1 MKKKDT
7 KARMQIIFGALI
19 LALFFSVELYMM
31 INYSEKYLIIAGI
44 ALIELIFLYVI
55 IQGIFALKDEKE
67 IRNEEQY
74 DNVFKSEK
82 ASYLMLKKYF
92 EEFEDKLNYLEKA
105 SKIPTE
111 EIINAQKGIAKVIMN
126 RNREGSEAM
135 ISTTEQITEQ
145 LTEVQKQSEALQSLL
160 ASCKDE
166 IIVSQKAAGDSSE
179 KSVQMQIQDL
189 VVQMKDMELRL
200 NTAISQNQKMIVQSA
215 PVSYATAP
223 EPVSEPAAAS
233 ESVVAPE
240 AIAEPEPVVAP
251 EAIAEPEPVV
261 APKPIVEPEPV
272 AAPEAIAEPE
282 PVVAPK
288 PIAEPEPA
296 AASESVV
303 APEAIAEPEPAAASE
318 SVVAPE
324 AIAEPEPV
332 VAPEAIVEPEPVAAS
347 EAIVE
352 PEPVAAPEPIVESEP
367 VAAPEAIVEPEP
379 VAASEPVAEP
389 VQPAAEPAS
398 DSNRS
403 LSPDEI
409 AALFANM
416 GNDSASET
424 KEEPVTE
431 PEPEVTEEPIAA
443 EATEA
448 PADSTPPM
456 PDLSDPNK
464 TLSPDEIAALFAN
477 MGN

>member
-19 LALFFSVELYMM
+19 LALFFSAELYMM
-31 INYSEKYLIIAGI
+31 INYSDKYLIIAGI
-44 ALIELIFLYVI
+44 ALVELIFLYVI
-55 IQGIFALKDEKE
+55 IQGIFTLKDEKE
-67 IRNEEQY
+67 VRNEEQY

-111 EIINAQKGIAKVIMN
+111 EIVNAQKGIAKVIMN

-135 ISTTEQITEQ
+135 ISTTEQIAEQ

-200 NTAISQNQKMIVQSA
+200 NAALAQNQKVIVQSA

-223 EPVSEPAAAS
+223 ESIS
-233 ESVVAPE
+233 
-240 AIAEPEPVVAP
+240 EPEPVVASEPAAVSESVVEP
-251 EAIAEPEPVV
+251 ESIPAPEPVV
-261 APKPIVEPEPV
+261 V
-272 AAPEAIAEPE
+272 
-282 PVVAPK
+282 
-288 PIAEPEPA
+288 
-296 AASESVV
+296 
-303 APEAIAEPEPAAASE
+303 
-318 SVVAPE
+318 
-324 AIAEPEPV
+324 
-332 VAPEAIVEPEPVAAS
+332 
-347 EAIVE
+347 
-352 PEPVAAPEPIVESEP
+352 PEPIVESEP
-367 VAAPEAIVEPEP
+367 VAEPEPIEEPEP
-379 VAASEPVAEP
+379 VAEPEPIPAPEPVA
-389 VQPAAEPAS
+389 VQPAAEPAP
-398 DSNRS
+398 DPNRS

-416 GNDSASET
+416 GNDSEPEA
-424 KEEPVTE
+424 KEESVPE
-431 PEPEVTEEPIAA
+431 PEPEVTEEPVAA
-443 EATEA
+443 ETTEA
-448 PADSTPPM
+448 PVDTAPPM

>member
-67 IRNEEQY
+67 IRNEERY

-200 NTAISQNQKMIVQSA
+200 NTALSQNQKMIVQSA
-215 PVSYATAP
+215 PVSYATAT
-223 EPVSEPAAAS
+223 EPVSEPEPVRTPKPIAEPEQAVVS

-240 AIAEPEPVVAP
+240 AITEPEPVVAP
-251 EAIAEPEPVV
+251 EAITEPEPVV
-261 APKPIVEPEPV
+261 APEPIVEPEPV
-272 AAPEAIAEPE
+272 ATREP
-282 PVVAPK
+282 
-288 PIAEPEPA
+288 
-296 AASESVV
+296 
-303 APEAIAEPEPAAASE
+303 
-318 SVVAPE
+318 
-324 AIAEPEPV
+324 
-332 VAPEAIVEPEPVAAS
+332 
-347 EAIVE
+347 IVE
-352 PEPVAAPEPIVESEP
+352 PEPVAAPEPIVEPEP
-367 VAAPEAIVEPEP
+367 VAAPEPIPAP
-379 VAASEPVAEP
+379 EPVAEP

-456 PDLSDPNK
+456 TDLSDSNK

>member
-19 LALFFSVELYMM
+19 LALFFSAELYMM
-31 INYSEKYLIIAGI
+31 INYSDKYLIIAGI
-44 ALIELIFLYVI
+44 ALVELIFLYVI
-55 IQGIFALKDEKE
+55 IQGIFTLKDEKE
-67 IRNEEQY
+67 VRNEEQY

-111 EIINAQKGIAKVIMN
+111 EIVNAQKGIAKVIMN

-135 ISTTEQITEQ
+135 ISTTEQIAEQ

-200 NTAISQNQKMIVQSA
+200 NAALAQNQKVIVQSA

-223 EPVSEPAAAS
+223 ESIS
-233 ESVVAPE
+233 
-240 AIAEPEPVVAP
+240 EPVVAP
-251 EAIAEPEPVV
+251 EPMS
-261 APKPIVEPEPV
+261 AP
-272 AAPEAIAEPE
+272 
-282 PVVAPK
+282 
-288 PIAEPEPA
+288 
-296 AASESVV
+296 
-303 APEAIAEPEPAAASE
+303 
-318 SVVAPE
+318 
-324 AIAEPEPV
+324 
-332 VAPEAIVEPEPVAAS
+332 
-347 EAIVE
+347 E
-352 PEPVAAPEPIVESEP
+352 PEPVAAPEPMP
-367 VAAPEAIVEPEP
+367 TPEPEP
-379 VAASEPVAEP
+379 VAEPEPIPAPEPVAEA
-389 VQPAAEPAS
+389 VQPAAEPAP
-398 DSNRS
+398 DPNRS

-416 GNDSASET
+416 GNDSEPEA
-424 KEEPVTE
+424 KEESAPE
-431 PEPEVTEEPIAA
+431 PEPEVTEEPVAA
-443 EATEA
+443 ETTEA
-448 PADSTPPM
+448 PVDTAPPM

>member
-67 IRNEEQY
+67 IRNEERY

-200 NTAISQNQKMIVQSA
+200 NTALSQNQKMIVQSA
-215 PVSYATAP
+215 PVSYATAT
-223 EPVSEPAAAS
+223 EPVSEPEPVRTPKPIAEPEPAVVS

-240 AIAEPEPVVAP
+240 AITEPEPVVAP
-251 EAIAEPEPVV
+251 EAITEPEPVV
-261 APKPIVEPEPV
+261 APEPIVEPEPV
-272 AAPEAIAEPE
+272 ATLEP
-282 PVVAPK
+282 
-288 PIAEPEPA
+288 
-296 AASESVV
+296 
-303 APEAIAEPEPAAASE
+303 
-318 SVVAPE
+318 
-324 AIAEPEPV
+324 
-332 VAPEAIVEPEPVAAS
+332 
-347 EAIVE
+347 IVE
-352 PEPVAAPEPIVESEP
+352 PEPVAAPEPIVEPEP
-367 VAAPEAIVEPEP
+367 VAAPEPIPAP
-379 VAASEPVAEP
+379 EP

-456 PDLSDPNK
+456 PDLSDSNK

>member
-303 APEAIAEPEPAAASE
+303 APEAIAEPEP
-318 SVVAPE
+318 
-324 AIAEPEPV
+324 V

-367 VAAPEAIVEPEP
+367 VAAPEPIVEPEP

>member
-67 IRNEEQY
+67 IRNEERY

-200 NTAISQNQKMIVQSA
+200 NTALSQNQKMIVQSA

-223 EPVSEPAAAS
+223 EPVSES
-233 ESVVAPE
+233 
-240 AIAEPEPVVAP
+240 EPVRT
-251 EAIAEPEPVV
+251 
-261 APKPIVEPEPV
+261 
-272 AAPEAIAEPE
+272 
-282 PVVAPK
+282 PK

-296 AASESVV
+296 AVSESVV
-303 APEAIAEPEPAAASE
+303 APEP
-318 SVVAPE
+318 
-324 AIAEPEPV
+324 
-332 VAPEAIVEPEPVAAS
+332 
-347 EAIVE
+347 IVE
-352 PEPVAAPEPIVESEP
+352 PEPVAAPEPIP
-367 VAAPEAIVEPEP
+367 AP
-379 VAASEPVAEP
+379 EPVAEP

-424 KEEPVTE
+424 KEESVTE
-431 PEPEVTEEPIAA
+431 PESEVTEEPIAA

-456 PDLSDPNK
+456 PDLSDSNK

>member
-67 IRNEEQY
+67 IRNEERY

-200 NTAISQNQKMIVQSA
+200 NTALSQNQKMIVQSA
-215 PVSYATAP
+215 PVSYATAT
-223 EPVSEPAAAS
+223 EPVSEPEPVRTPKPIAEPEPAVVS

-240 AIAEPEPVVAP
+240 AITEPEPVVAP
-251 EAIAEPEPVV
+251 EAITEPEPVV
-261 APKPIVEPEPV
+261 APEPIVEPEPV
-272 AAPEAIAEPE
+272 ATLEP
-282 PVVAPK
+282 
-288 PIAEPEPA
+288 
-296 AASESVV
+296 
-303 APEAIAEPEPAAASE
+303 
-318 SVVAPE
+318 
-324 AIAEPEPV
+324 
-332 VAPEAIVEPEPVAAS
+332 
-347 EAIVE
+347 IVE
-352 PEPVAAPEPIVESEP
+352 PEPVAAPEPIVEPEP
-367 VAAPEAIVEPEP
+367 VAAPEPIPAP
-379 VAASEPVAEP
+379 EPVAEP

-456 PDLSDPNK
+456 PDLSDSNK

>member
-1 MKKKDT
+1 
-7 KARMQIIFGALI
+7 
-19 LALFFSVELYMM
+19 MM

-200 NTAISQNQKMIVQSA
+200 NTALSQNQKMIVQSA

-223 EPVSEPAAAS
+223 EPVSEPEPVGTPKPIVEPELVA
-233 ESVVAPE
+233 APE

-261 APKPIVEPEPV
+261 APKPI
-272 AAPEAIAEPE
+272 AEPE
-282 PVVAPK
+282 PV
-288 PIAEPEPA
+288 
-296 AASESVV
+296 
-303 APEAIAEPEPAAASE
+303 AASE

-332 VAPEAIVEPEPVAAS
+332 VAPEAIVEPEPVAAL
-347 EAIVE
+347 
-352 PEPVAAPEPIVESEP
+352 EPIP
-367 VAAPEAIVEPEP
+367 AP
-379 VAASEPVAEP
+379 EPVAEP

-416 GNDSASET
+416 GN
-424 KEEPVTE
+424 
-431 PEPEVTEEPIAA
+431 
-443 EATEA
+443 
-448 PADSTPPM
+448 
-456 PDLSDPNK
+456 
-464 TLSPDEIAALFAN
+464 
-477 MGN
+477 

>member
-223 EPVSEPAAAS
+223 ELVSEPAAAS

-261 APKPIVEPEPV
+261 APKPI
-272 AAPEAIAEPE
+272 AEPE
-282 PVVAPK
+282 PV
-288 PIAEPEPA
+288 
-296 AASESVV
+296 
-303 APEAIAEPEPAAASE
+303 AASE

-367 VAAPEAIVEPEP
+367 VAAPEPIPEPEP
-379 VAASEPVAEP
+379 VAAPEPIPEPEPVVAP
-389 VQPAAEPAS
+389 EPAS

-416 GNDSASET
+416 GNDSTSEA
-424 KEEPVTE
+424 KEEPVQE
-431 PEPEVTEEPIAA
+431 PAPEVIEKPTVA
-443 EATEA
+443 EKTEA
-448 PADSTPPM
+448 PADSTQPM
-456 PDLSDPNK
+456 PDSSDPNK
-464 TLSPDEIAALFAN
+464 ALSPDEIAALFAS
-477 MGN
+477 MGT

>member
-135 ISTTEQITEQ
+135 ISTKEQITEQ

-272 AAPEAIAEPE
+272 AA
-282 PVVAPK
+282 
-288 PIAEPEPA
+288 
-296 AASESVV
+296 
-303 APEAIAEPEPAAASE
+303 
-318 SVVAPE
+318 
-324 AIAEPEPV
+324 
-332 VAPEAIVEPEPVAAS
+332 
-347 EAIVE
+347 
-352 PEPVAAPEPIVESEP
+352 
-367 VAAPEAIVEPEP
+367 
-379 VAASEPVAEP
+379 SEPVAEP

>member
-19 LALFFSVELYMM
+19 LALFFSAELYMM
-31 INYSEKYLIIAGI
+31 INYSDKYLIIAGI
-44 ALIELIFLYVI
+44 ALVELIFLYVI
-55 IQGIFALKDEKE
+55 IQGIFTLKDEKE
-67 IRNEEQY
+67 VRNEEQY

-92 EEFEDKLNYLEKA
+92 EEFEAKLNYLEKA

-111 EIINAQKGIAKVIMN
+111 EIVNAQKGIAKVIMN

-135 ISTTEQITEQ
+135 ISTTEQIAEQ

-166 IIVSQKAAGDSSE
+166 IIISQKAAGDSSE

-200 NTAISQNQKMIVQSA
+200 NAALSQNQKVIVQSA

-223 EPVSEPAAAS
+223 ESIS
-233 ESVVAPE
+233 
-240 AIAEPEPVVAP
+240 EPEPVGASEPNAEP
-251 EAIAEPEPVV
+251 ESMPAPEPVV
-261 APKPIVEPEPV
+261 V
-272 AAPEAIAEPE
+272 
-282 PVVAPK
+282 
-288 PIAEPEPA
+288 
-296 AASESVV
+296 
-303 APEAIAEPEPAAASE
+303 
-318 SVVAPE
+318 
-324 AIAEPEPV
+324 
-332 VAPEAIVEPEPVAAS
+332 
-347 EAIVE
+347 
-352 PEPVAAPEPIVESEP
+352 PEPIVESEP
-367 VAAPEAIVEPEP
+367 VAEPEPIPAPEP
-379 VAASEPVAEP
+379 VAEPEPIPAPESIPAPEPIPEP
-389 VQPAAEPAS
+389 VQPAAEPAP
-398 DSNRS
+398 DPNRR

-416 GNDSASET
+416 GNDSTSET
-424 KEEPVTE
+424 KEEPVSE
-431 PEPEVTEEPIAA
+431 PEPEVTEEPVAA
-443 EATEA
+443 ETAEA
-448 PADSTPPM
+448 PVDTAPPM